1 MNIAIIGCGLIGGK
15 RAAHLGTDDV
25 LVAVCDVNEQ
35 AMARLAAGR
44 GCACTTDWREIIKRN
59 DVEAVLIA
67 TTHNLL
73 APITLAAVQAGKHVL
88 VEKPAARS
96 AAELAPVREA
106 VRAQNGRVIVKV
118 GFNHRFHPALLKAR
132 ELIDAGA
139 LGPLLFVRG
148 RYGHGGR
155 RGYEKE
161 WRAQPE
167 LSGGGELL
175 DQGMHL
181 IDLSRW
187 YLGDLRVL
195 AGAVR
200 TYFWKM
206 PVDDNAFMLLETAAG
221 QIAQLHVSW
230 TEWKNLFSLEIYGRD
245 AKLHIEGLG
254 GSYGEERIAH
264 YAMSPEMGPPAT
276 TIYEFPGADMS
287 WKLEYENFKAAIA
300 GCAEVVGNLDDAF
313 HALCIVDTVYQRGTP

>member
-1 MNIAIIGCGLIGGK
+1 MNVAIIGCGLIGGK
-15 RAAHLGTDDV
+15 RAAHLGADDV
-25 LVAVCDVNEQ
+25 LVAVCDVNEE
-35 AMARLAAGR
+35 AMARVAAGR

-59 DVEAVLIA
+59 DVEAVIIA

-96 AAELAPVREA
+96 AAELTPVREA
-106 VRAQNGRVIVKV
+106 VRAQNGRIIVKV
-118 GFNHRFHPALLKAR
+118 GFNHRFHPAMLKAR
-132 ELIDAGA
+132 ELMDAGA

-254 GSYGEERIAH
+254 GSYGVERIAH

-300 GCAEVVGNLDDAF
+300 GSAEVVGNVDDAY
-313 HALCIVDTVYQRGTP
+313 HALRIVDALYQRGTP

>member
-1 MNIAIIGCGLIGGK
+1 MNVAIIGCGLIGGK
-15 RAAHLGTDDV
+15 RAAHLGADDV

-35 AMARLAAGR
+35 AMARVAAGR
-44 GCACTTDWREIIKRN
+44 ACAGTTDWREIIGRS
-59 DVEAVLIA
+59 DVEAVIIA
-67 TTHNLL
+67 TPHNLL

-96 AAELAPVREA
+96 AAELAPVCEA
-106 VRAQNGRVIVKV
+106 VRAQNGRVVVKV
-118 GFNHRFHPALLKAR
+118 GFNHRFHPAMLKAR
-132 ELIDAGA
+132 ALIDAGT

-155 RGYEKE
+155 LGYEKE

-181 IDLSRW
+181 IDLARW
-187 YLGDLRVL
+187 YLGELRVL

-254 GSYGEERIAH
+254 GSYGVERLAH
-264 YAMSPEMGPPAT
+264 YAMSPQMGPPAT
-276 TIYEFPGADMS
+276 TIYEFPGADVS
-287 WKLEYENFKAAIA
+287 WKLEYENFKAAIT
-300 GCAEVVGNLDDAF
+300 GSAEVVGSLDDACR
-313 HALCIVDTVYQRGTP
+313 ALCIVDTLYQRRMP